1 MKCFPALTAPNPAL
15 IFGVVLT
22 LLFGAAGWWLFSW
35 LKMPLAWM
43 IGAMIF
49 CTTAAVMGAPGK
61 NA

>member
-22 LLFGAAGWWLFSW
+22 LLFGAAGGWLFSW

-43 IGAMIF
+43 I
-49 CTTAAVMGAPGK
+49 
-61 NA
+61 